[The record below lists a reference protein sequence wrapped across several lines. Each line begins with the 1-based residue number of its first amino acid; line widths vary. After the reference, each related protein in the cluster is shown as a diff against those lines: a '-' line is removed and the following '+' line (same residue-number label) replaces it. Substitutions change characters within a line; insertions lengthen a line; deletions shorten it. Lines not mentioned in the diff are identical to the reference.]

1 MKVGAV
7 YVGGRGLEA
16 DGAGGGVCVD
26 RVYGRGHS
34 SKLVEL
40 CLSKMLNKSLM
51 LKVTYLSVWF
61 PPGSFNFAPGQEWTH
76 PAGRSWSYSATV
88 WLV

>member
-1 MKVGAV
+1 MLTELEEGFVLIGFMAE
-7 YVGGRGLEA
+7 LEA
-16 DGAGGGVCVD
+16 
-26 RVYGRGHS
+26 RGQQS
-34 SKLVEL
+34 SKLMKF
-40 CLSKMLNKSLM
+40 CLSKMLSKSLM